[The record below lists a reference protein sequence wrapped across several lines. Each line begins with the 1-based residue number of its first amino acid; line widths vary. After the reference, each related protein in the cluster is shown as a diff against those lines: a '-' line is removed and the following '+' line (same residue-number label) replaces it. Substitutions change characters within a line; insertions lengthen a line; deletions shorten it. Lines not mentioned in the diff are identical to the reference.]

1 MKRVTEG
8 VSLIESTVRRAC
20 VTGGAGFI
28 GSHLVDA
35 LRVRGIEVVVLD
47 DLSSGQAENLSKHS
61 DGLELIEGSVTEPA
75 MCSAAVQ
82 GCDLVFHLAS
92 RVSVVES
99 VEKPGLYRSICAGGT
114 RQMLEAAEAAGVRRL
129 IHAGSCSVYGD
140 APPPIREDAPT
151 SPTSPYAAAKLEAEE
166 HCREFARG
174 GRIET
179 VCPRFFN
186 VYGPR
191 QRADSPYAG
200 VIAIFAAMAARGETP
215 VIFGTGEQTRDFIH
229 VADIVNGLLLAGIT
243 GGVGGGQPINLGS
256 GRTTSILE
264 LGVFLG
270 CGVPR
275 HEPARQGEILHS
287 LADPSLA
294 RRVLGFKS
302 AVELEAGLQD
312 PSLRDSG
319 EG

>member
-47 DLSSGQAENLSKHS
+47 DLSSGQAENLTKHS
-61 DGLELIEGSVTEPA
+61 DGLELIEGSVTESA
-75 MCSAAVQ
+75 MCWAAVQ

-114 RQMLEAAEAAGVRRL
+114 RQMLEAAENAGVRRL

-140 APPPIREDAPT
+140 APPPISEDAPT

-174 GRIET
+174 GRLET
-179 VCPRFFN
+179 ACPRFFN

-229 VADIVNGLLLAGIT
+229 VADIVNGLLLAGIA
-243 GGVGGGQPINLGS
+243 GDVGGGQPINLGS
-256 GRTTSILE
+256 GRATSILE
-264 LGVFLG
+264 LTAFLG

-287 LADPSLA
+287 SADPSLA

-312 PSLRDSG
+312 PGLRHSG